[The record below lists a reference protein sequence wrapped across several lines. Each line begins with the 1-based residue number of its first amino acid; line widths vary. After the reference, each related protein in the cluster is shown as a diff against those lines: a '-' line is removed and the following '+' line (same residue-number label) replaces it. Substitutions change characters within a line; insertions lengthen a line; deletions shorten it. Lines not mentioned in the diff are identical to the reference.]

1 MEKEKVDL
9 EVSRKNAQAV
19 MVVLE
24 RQDRL
29 IEAQDKRINELH
41 AGLSA
46 MGERLQALEQA
57 FNLQR
62 AKAIGSGPTVR

>member
-1 MEKEKVDL
+1 MEKGKAEV

-24 RQDRL
+24 RQDRI
-29 IEAQDKRINELH
+29 IEAQDKKINELH

-46 MGERLQALEQA
+46 LGERLQALEQA

-62 AKAIGSGPTVR
+62 ARAIGSGPTVR